1 MNIHSNAQTCPN
13 SRATI
18 VAHVKARA
26 WSAEQAFAMG
36 VSERT
41 GFKWSR
47 RFREGGPSSL
57 LDRSSR
63 PHRIPNLTAPERAAV
78 VVRLRG
84 CRLTALEIA
93 QKLRMPRS
101 TVSAVLKRAGLSRLR
116 DLDPREAV
124 HRYEWKAPGDLL
136 HLDIKKLGRIRDGA
150 GHRVTGD
157 RRDRS
162 RGAGWEYVHVA
173 IDDFS
178 RLAYVEV
185 LANEQADTTIG
196 FLKRALIF
204 YRRHRVR
211 VRRVL
216 TDNGSAYVSHIFAEL
231 CAQRSIAH
239 KRTRPYRP
247 CTNGKAERLIQTLLR
262 EWAYKRPY
270 RSSRMRTAVLP
281 RWLDHYNY
289 RRPHG
294 SLGGQSPIAR
304 VVTQQ

>member
-1 MNIHSNAQTCPN
+1 MNIHSNARTCPN

-26 WSAEQAFAMG
+26 WSADQAFAMG
-36 VSERT
+36 ISTRT

-47 RFREGGPSSL
+47 RYREDGPRGL

-63 PHRIPNLTAPERAAV
+63 PHRIPNLTGASRTELV
-78 VVRLRG
+78 IKLRR
-84 CRLTALEIA
+84 CRLTALEVA
-93 QKLRMPRS
+93 KRLRMPRS
-101 TVSAVLKRAGLSRLR
+101 TVAAVLKRAGLSRLR
-116 DLDPREAV
+116 DLEPPEPV
-124 HRYEWKAPGDLL
+124 QRYEREAPGDLL
-136 HLDIKKLGRIRDGA
+136 HLDIKKLGRIRGGV
-150 GHRVTGD
+150 GHRITGD
-157 RRDRS
+157 RRDTS

-173 IDDFS
+173 IDDYS

-185 LANEQADTTIG
+185 LANEQAETTVG

-204 YRRHRVR
+204 FRRHHVR
-211 VRRVL
+211 IKRVL
-216 TDNGSAYVSHIFAEL
+216 TDNGSAYISHLFAAL
-231 CAQRSIAH
+231 CAQRAITH

-270 RSSRMRTAVLP
+270 TSSRRRTVALP
-281 RWLDHYNY
+281 RWLDHYNH